1 MPTPVDP
8 TLSDLRASALDYADM
23 TGSSFPVTAR
33 VNEYINRS
41 IARLFDLIAGT
52 AGIDDYLR
60 VRASNITMVA
70 GTENYT
76 VSATVGAK
84 TLYPA
89 RILGVYYLGSG
100 TERLYPL
107 ERWEPNGITGYKR
120 GPLSGGTLQVDFFP
134 RAPLLS
140 ADGDTV
146 GTQLGAAA
154 SLDFCQGWPD
164 WVALNT
170 AVRLLMREES
180 DPSPLMA
187 ERDRLWEEMT
197 MAAEPRDMFQG
208 GTVADVNGRFE
219 QATHRHS
226 EWRDVR
232 YRYVG
237 ANTIALVE
245 ADYRGVW

>member
-1 MPTPVDP
+1 VPTPVDP
-8 TLSDLRASALDYADM
+8 TLSDLRTSALDYADM

-33 VNEYINRS
+33 VTEYVNRS

-60 VRASNITMVA
+60 ITGSNITMVA
-70 GTENYT
+70 GTEDYT

-89 RILGVYYLGSG
+89 RILGVYYVGGG
-100 TERLYPL
+100 TDRLYPL

-120 GPLSGGTLQVDFFP
+120 GPLAAGTLQVDFFP

-140 ADGDTV
+140 ADADTV
-146 GTQLGAAA
+146 GTQLGSAA
-154 SLDFCQGWPD
+154 SLDFCQSWPD
-164 WVALNT
+164 WVALS
-170 AVRLLMREES
+170 AAIKLLMREES
-180 DPSPLMA
+180 DPSALMA
-187 ERDRLWEEMT
+187 ERDQIWADMV
-197 MAAEPRDMFQG
+197 MSAEPRDMFQG
-208 GTVADVNGRFE
+208 GTVADVAGRFD
-219 QATHRHS
+219 QATYRHS

-237 ANTIALVE
+237 ANKIRLVE
-245 ADYRGVW
+245 ADYRGEW